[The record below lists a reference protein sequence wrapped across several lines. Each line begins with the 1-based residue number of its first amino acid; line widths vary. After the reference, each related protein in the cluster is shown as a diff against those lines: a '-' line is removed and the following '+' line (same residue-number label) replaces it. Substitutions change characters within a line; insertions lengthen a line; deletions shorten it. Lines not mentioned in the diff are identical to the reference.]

1 MIISLV
7 LSTAIY
13 IVLTLVLTGIVDYRK
28 FEGIG
33 DPLSFIFAPQNA
45 NIPWMEFVV
54 SVNCHCCDYYGFIG
68 FPNGTTKNLDEHE

>member
-54 SVNCHCCDYYGFIG
+54 SVTILLRLLRFCWFSKWDNQ
-68 FPNGTTKNLDEHE
+68 NLDEHE

>member
-7 LSTAIY
+7 LSTTIY
-13 IVLTLVLTGIVDYRK
+13 IVLTLLLTGIVDYRK

-33 DPLSFIFAPQNA
+33 DPLSLFSLLKKV

-54 SVNCHCCDYYGFIG
+54 SD
-68 FPNGTTKNLDEHE
+68 